1 MRPGTAGMTRGEEVA
16 PRNATETRTTSRRRV
31 GRRARRLTLGML
43 LAVLT
48 ISGLSTIATPSH
60 ASLFAGVYEDTT
72 RLAALETASGQYN
85 AGVSLLRTVQNY
97 AGAAKWFRR
106 AADRGHA
113 NAQAVLGSLYAVGLG
128 VPKDFVNAYAWVS
141 LALPR
146 LEGRMRD
153 RAVALKD
160 ELGALMTPIQIG
172 EARKISGGWRPLEPQ
187 K

>member
-1 MRPGTAGMTRGEEVA
+1 MRPGTAGP
-16 PRNATETRTTSRRRV
+16 PRDDDFASRRAATETSTWRRR
-31 GRRARRLTLGML
+31 ATP
-43 LAVLT
+43 LALAMILAAST
-48 ISGLSTIATPSH
+48 MSGLLSIATPSL
-60 ASLFAGVYEDTT
+60 ANLFDGIYEDSS

-106 AADRGHA
+106 AADQGHA

-141 LALPR
+141 LALPG

-153 RAVALKD
+153 RAVALQD
-160 ELGALMTPIQIG
+160 ELSELMTPAQLG
-172 EARKISGGWRPLEPQ
+172 KAEKIAGDWHSLGR
-187 K
+187 